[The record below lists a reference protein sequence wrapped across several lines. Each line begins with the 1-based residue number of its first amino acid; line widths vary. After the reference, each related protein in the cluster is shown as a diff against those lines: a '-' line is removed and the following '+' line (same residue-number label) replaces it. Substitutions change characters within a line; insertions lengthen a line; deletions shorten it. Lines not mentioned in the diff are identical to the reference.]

1 MLVVAEIV
9 AVAAEESV
17 LTSQGELDAQA
28 LAPLCYGPAGYY
40 GLGELAGKAFSVGKE
55 LLRP

>member
-1 MLVVAEIV
+1 MHRRSLLSAT
-9 AVAAEESV
+9 A
-17 LTSQGELDAQA
+17 
-28 LAPLCYGPAGYY
+28 PAGYY